1 MDFSYEAKKRRY
13 EELARKQMSYVRRVF
28 LLVFGFLGGIFAVM
42 GGVLLLCKV
51 ADEDGT
57 MVGIVFLPMGL
68 VFLLFGVILYFC
80 AGHTSWDSYERYLSR
95 VERQGYVSSTDLYV
109 TVAMQQERIEALERE
124 VERLRTE
131 AESRT

>member
-1 MDFSYEAKKRRY
+1 MDFSYESKKRRY
-13 EELARKQMSYVRRVF
+13 EEIARKQMNYVRRVF

-42 GGVLLLCKV
+42 GGVLLLCGV

-57 MVGIVFLPMGL
+57 RVGIVFLPLGL
-68 VFLLFGVILYFC
+68 VFLLLGAILYFC
-80 AGHTSWDSYERYLSR
+80 AGHTSPESYERYLAR

-124 VERLRTE
+124 VERLRAE